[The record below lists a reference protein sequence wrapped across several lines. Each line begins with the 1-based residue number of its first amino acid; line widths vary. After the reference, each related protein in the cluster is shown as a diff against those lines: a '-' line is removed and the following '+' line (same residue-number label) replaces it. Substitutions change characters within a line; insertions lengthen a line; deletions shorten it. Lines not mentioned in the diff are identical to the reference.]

1 MRLLLADHYR
11 TARQSLNRARLR
23 TLLTVTGVAIGVAS
37 ITAILALSGGVG
49 KVVSKQVAELGG
61 HVAVVRPAAGKATL
75 ADLSNPTPMNAYST
89 SPLSEQDVETIA
101 QLPATE
107 AVAPVMTLSGSI
119 RTKDGQ
125 PPEESIVVATTPT
138 LPSVVDLP
146 IADGQFIDS
155 VTRDNTAVIGAQ
167 LSVDLYG
174 TEQSIGK
181 NVLIRGQPFTIIGI
195 LNRQAK
201 PVNFNNIDF
210 DHAAIIS
217 LKSGKLFNGGV
228 AQIQQINV
236 LASPGTNMDAFGQD
250 IDQALRLNH
259 DNQPDAD
266 VFVGKEIAQPTSDLF
281 KFISLVMAV
290 IASISLLVGGI
301 GIMNIMLVGVSER
314 TREIGL
320 RKAVGASNMTI
331 VSQFIIESLIISA
344 LGGLLGFAGG
354 YFVAFVVSL
363 FIPYDPTFEWSIA
376 GWAAT
381 LSLGV
386 GLIFGLYPAIR
397 AARKD
402 PIESLRRYH

>member
-11 TARQSLNRARLR
+11 TARQSLDRARLR

-37 ITAILALSGGVG
+37 ITAILALAGGVN
-49 KVVSKQVAELGG
+49 KVIGKQVAELGG
-61 HVAVVRPAAGKATL
+61 HVAVIRPASGKTTL

-89 SPLSEQDVETIA
+89 SPLSERDIEAVST
-101 QLPATE
+101 LPDTK
-107 AVAPVMTLSGSI
+107 AVAPIMTLSGSV
-119 RTKDGQ
+119 RTNDSN
-125 PPEESIVVATTPT
+125 PDESIIVATTPD
-138 LPSVVDLP
+138 LPSISDLT

-155 VTRDNTAVIGAQ
+155 VTRQNTVVIGAQ
-167 LSVDLYG
+167 LSVDLFG

-181 NVLIRGQPFTIIGI
+181 NFLIRGQPYTIIGI
-195 LNRQAK
+195 LKRQEK
-201 PVNFNNIDF
+201 PINYNNIDF
-210 DHAAIIS
+210 DHAAIIGFE
-217 LKSGKLFNGGV
+217 SGKLFNGGV

-236 LASPGTNMDAFGQD
+236 LARDGTDMNTFKQE
-250 IDQALRLNH
+250 IDRVLRLNH

-266 VFVGKEIAQPTSDLF
+266 VFVGREITEPTSDLF
-281 KFISLVMAV
+281 KFISLVMTV

-320 RKAVGASNMTI
+320 RKAVGASNLTI
-331 VSQFIIESLIISA
+331 VSQFMIEALIISA

-354 YFVAFVVSL
+354 YFIAFVVSL
-363 FIPYDPTFEWSIA
+363 FIPYDPAFNWAIV
-376 GWAAT
+376 GWAAA
-381 LSLGV
+381 LSIGV
-386 GLIFGLYPAIR
+386 GVIFGLYPAVR